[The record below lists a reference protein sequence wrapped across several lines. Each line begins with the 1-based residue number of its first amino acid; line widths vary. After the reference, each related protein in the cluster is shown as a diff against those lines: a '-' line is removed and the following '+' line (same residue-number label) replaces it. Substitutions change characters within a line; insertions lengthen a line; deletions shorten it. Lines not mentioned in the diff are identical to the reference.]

1 MQKDVQIITNQGICK
16 QIILPKGCSTWIITP
31 LKPTYF
37 IKMPLIALSLITK
50 YKSKHAHF
58 KSVKYRATGSINVNH
73 IIKNGFKWLLCVSY
87 KCMYT
92 IERLNNT

>member
-1 MQKDVQIITNQGICK
+1 MQKEVQIITNQGICK
-16 QIILPKGCSTWIITP
+16 QIILPKGCTWIITP

-73 IIKNGFKWLLCVSY
+73 IIKNGLSGCFV
-87 KCMYT
+87 CMYT

>member
-1 MQKDVQIITNQGICK
+1 M
-16 QIILPKGCSTWIITP
+16 TP

-73 IIKNGFKWLLCVSY
+73 IIKMVLSGCFVYHKYML
-87 KCMYT
+87 CMYT